1 MKTQYNEH
9 EILIDE
15 LVHLL
20 NGGNAHADLTRALD
34 GLPSNLRGVKPDK
47 LPYSI
52 WQLVEHIRIAQWDML
67 EFCKDGSHES
77 PNWPDDYWPKETSP
91 TSDEA
96 WNKSV
101 RQINKDTDELM
112 GLAKTGNLFEKIPHG
127 DGQTILREILQAA
140 DHNAYHLAEIIM
152 VRRLLDAWNN

>member
-1 MKTQYNEH
+1 MKTTNKEH
-9 EILIDE
+9 GILIDE

-20 NGGNAHADLTRALD
+20 NGGNAHADLPTALAN
-34 GLPSNLRGVKPDK
+34 LPANLRGAKPDK

-91 TSDEA
+91 ENDEA
-96 WNKSV
+96 WTRSV
-101 RQINKDTDELM
+101 KQIDIDRDEFI
-112 GLAKTGNLFEKIPHG
+112 GLIKNGDLFEKIPHG
-127 DGQTILREILQAA
+127 DGQNILREVLQAA
-140 DHNAYHLAEIIM
+140 DHNAYHIAEII
-152 VRRLLDAWNN
+152 VIRRLLGAW